1 MRACFTRGV
10 GCGVTSTSTPIC
22 PAPKG
27 ITNVADILCELRLIL
42 ELAVANKAFV
52 AFLAFA
58 ALSGIG
64 LLCL

>member
-1 MRACFTRGV
+1 M
-10 GCGVTSTSTPIC
+10 
-22 PAPKG
+22 
-27 ITNVADILCELRLIL
+27 ADILCELRLIL